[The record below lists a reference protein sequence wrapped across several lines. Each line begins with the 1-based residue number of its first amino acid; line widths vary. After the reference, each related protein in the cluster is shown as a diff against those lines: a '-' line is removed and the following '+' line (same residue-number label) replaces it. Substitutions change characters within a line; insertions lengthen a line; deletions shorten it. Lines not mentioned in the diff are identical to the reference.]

1 MVLPRRLI
9 FTLFLHHETILM
21 VQIPDFYTAFESSF
35 LERGDSV
42 LSEKS
47 VSSGEYFAVYYAP
60 MCNHSNMF
68 LTFSLTVGDRR

>member
-1 MVLPRRLI
+1 
-9 FTLFLHHETILM
+9 M

-47 VSSGEYFAVYYAP
+47 VSSGEYFAV
-60 MCNHSNMF
+60 
-68 LTFSLTVGDRR
+68 